1 MERSNASHT
10 GLGRWFEFCEQ
21 PKIFSRSLVYCIH
34 KLCVACA
41 VWRLSFGPFDVG
53 SQILVGAI
61 HSPLGLS
68 YLFHRGHMSK
78 YSALLIFN

>member
-1 MERSNASHT
+1 
-10 GLGRWFEFCEQ
+10 
-21 PKIFSRSLVYCIH
+21 
-34 KLCVACA
+34 
-41 VWRLSFGPFDVG
+41 VG